1 MLGDLPPP
9 PLHLEDRMDVGLLV
23 PPLQNKPVWAASGK
37 RQHLD
42 HERDSLGFA
51 LVGCCS
57 LVSASR

>member
-1 MLGDLPPP
+1 
-9 PLHLEDRMDVGLLV
+9 MDVGLLV
-23 PPLQNKPVWAASGK
+23 PPLQSEPVWAASGK
-37 RQHLD
+37 RQYLD